1 MKPDI
6 IERAPGKLSGLTL
19 VECPKCAGRLPFSR
33 KPAAAIDGSGF
44 ESYSLECA
52 HCGAEL
58 VGIIDPL
65 DDQLLVS
72 ELER

>member
-1 MKPDI
+1 MT
-6 IERAPGKLSGLTL
+6 EGEASTLSGAEL
-19 VECPKCAGRLPFSR
+19 VECPKCAARLTFQRLPV
-33 KPAAAIDGSGF
+33 PLIDSCGF
-44 ESYSLECA
+44 ESYSLECDR
-52 HCGAEL
+52 CGAQL